1 MKAFTAEWEANQE
14 NAVKK
19 AEDELK
25 DAKEKH
31 TEAVKKWKEK
41 LAKYEELGNYAVATD

>member
-31 TEAVKKWKEK
+31 TEAVKKMEGKV
-41 LAKYEELGNYAVATD
+41 G